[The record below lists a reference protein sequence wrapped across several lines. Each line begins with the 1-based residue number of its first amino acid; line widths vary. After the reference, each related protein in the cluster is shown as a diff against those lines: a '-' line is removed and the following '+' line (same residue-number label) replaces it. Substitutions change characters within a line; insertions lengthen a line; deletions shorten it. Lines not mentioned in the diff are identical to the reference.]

1 MSDNRGSVEH
11 CLALKVMRLTRPT
24 LGHSPIVQSSG
35 SDLEKNLFEQSLS
48 SDANVAPR
56 LKNLTPGCLMVLPQS
71 FGNIYL
77 GETFSSY
84 VCVHNDSTEICS
96 TVSVRADLQTATQRI
111 NLVPGQATD
120 TTAHNR
126 DSLSPGSTIDQ
137 VISHEVKELG
147 THILVCEVTYCNA
160 AGEKLNFRKFFKFQ
174 VMKPLDVK
182 TKFYNAESDE
192 VFLEAQVQNIT
203 QSTITMDKV
212 ALEPSATFTVTNVTG
227 DHSDNAGLIAQGECL
242 QSGDSWQYLFCLR
255 PRPEHNNK
263 NLKLVTNI
271 GKLDIVWRTGLCDRG
286 RLQTSQLQRLP
297 PNTGDIRLTFLQSPS
312 FALMNT
318 PVPLSLRF
326 DNTSD
331 RTVELDL
338 VLSNSDAMGDNTGDN
353 GGMGGWSQSWSG
365 LINSSL
371 GLVEPG
377 GSTETTAEVVFHT
390 SGLQTLQGIN
400 CSDSLLK
407 RSYSFNDQ
415 CQIYVLSDSH
425 LYTALT
431 SS

>member
-24 LGHSPIVQSSG
+24 LGQSPIVQSSG

-111 NLVPGQATD
+111 NLVPGVATD

-297 PNTGDIRLTFLQSPS
+297 PNTGDIRLTFLQAPS
-312 FALMNT
+312 FALMNQ

-338 VLSNSDAMGDNTGDN
+338 VLSSGDTGDT
-353 GGMGGWSQSWSG
+353 GAGGWSQSWSG
-365 LINSSL
+365 LVNTSL

-431 SS
+431 SA

>member
-1 MSDNRGSVEH
+1 MG
-11 CLALKVMRLTRPT
+11 
-24 LGHSPIVQSSG
+24 G

-111 NLVPGQATD
+111 NLVPGVATD

-297 PNTGDIRLTFLQSPS
+297 PNTGDIRLTFLQAPS
-312 FALMNT
+312 FALMNQ

-338 VLSNSDAMGDNTGDN
+338 VLSSGDTGDT
-353 GGMGGWSQSWSG
+353 GAGGWSQSWSG
-365 LINSSL
+365 LVNTSL

-431 SS
+431 SALVK

>member
-24 LGHSPIVQSSG
+24 MGQSPIVQSSG

-111 NLVPGQATD
+111 NLVPGVATD

-297 PNTGDIRLTFLQSPS
+297 PNTGDIRLTFLQAPS
-312 FALMNT
+312 FALMNQ

-338 VLSNSDAMGDNTGDN
+338 VLSSGDTGDT
-353 GGMGGWSQSWSG
+353 GAGGWSQSWSG
-365 LINSSL
+365 LVNTSL

-431 SS
+431 SALVK

>member
-1 MSDNRGSVEH
+1 V
-11 CLALKVMRLTRPT
+11 
-24 LGHSPIVQSSG
+24 
-35 SDLEKNLFEQSLS
+35 
-48 SDANVAPR
+48 
-56 LKNLTPGCLMVLPQS
+56 
-71 FGNIYL
+71 
-77 GETFSSY
+77 
-84 VCVHNDSTEICS
+84 
-96 TVSVRADLQTATQRI
+96 
-111 NLVPGQATD
+111 ATD

-297 PNTGDIRLTFLQSPS
+297 PNTGDIRLTFLQAPS
-312 FALMNT
+312 FALMNQ

-338 VLSNSDAMGDNTGDN
+338 VLSSGDTGDT
-353 GGMGGWSQSWSG
+353 GAGGWSQSWSG
-365 LINSSL
+365 LVNTSL

-431 SS
+431 SA